1 MNYLDYSRKVALTA
15 ALALV
20 ATPLIA
26 GDLPTESSCGVFVRG
41 EDGKTNLVVL
51 PSLHVLASTTQE
63 GAFKLPI
70 DAPAKVAGMMCG
82 RSSLIPA
89 PNDYKLLQAGFTLAI
104 VRNDE
109 SEARTGVLE
118 IVSGRLQFRMIDG
131 VMTKE
136 ETNALQPRLN
146 EMQQKIDHDS

>member
-1 MNYLDYSRKVALTA
+1 MNYLDYSRTITVIA

-20 ATPLIA
+20 AMPLIA
-26 GDLPTESSCGVFVRG
+26 EDLATESACGVMVRG
-41 EDGKTNLVVL
+41 DDGKTNIIVL
-51 PSLHVLASTTQE
+51 PSLHVLASTAQE
-63 GAFKLPI
+63 GAFKLPT
-70 DAPAKVAGMMCG
+70 DAPANVMGMMCG

-109 SEARTGVLE
+109 SKSRAGVLE
-118 IVSGRLQFRMIDG
+118 LVSGRLQFRMIDG
-131 VMTKE
+131 VMSKE

-146 EMQQKIDHDS
+146 EMQLRVDHDI